1 MNKIFP
7 ILSFTF
13 FSIVFLG
20 CKEDTSAL
28 CHCTDQII
36 IENAEGIYEIPND
49 LTTITY
55 TRGTNDDL
63 ITESIKLLN
72 KLNET
77 RFSVEDSL
85 EVFSELETQIESWL
99 GGPKKGECG
108 NLFNGIILSQGNWL
122 SKKGQI
128 SIQSYN
134 MTPTLFQAKT
144 SESEMAKVYQA
155 DIKFKIKAI
164 ESQKSIAESSII
176 GKRLLV
182 RTCRTYTIR

>member
-1 MNKIFP
+1 MKLQSP
-7 ILSFTF
+7 SWKG
-13 FSIVFLG
+13 FLR
-20 CKEDTSAL
+20 
-28 CHCTDQII
+28 
-36 IENAEGIYEIPND
+36 
-49 LTTITY
+49 TY

-144 SESEMAKVYQA
+144 SESEM
-155 DIKFKIKAI
+155 DGFDD
-164 ESQKSIAESSII
+164 E
-176 GKRLLV
+176 RNLFDDLFDL
-182 RTCRTYTIR
+182 